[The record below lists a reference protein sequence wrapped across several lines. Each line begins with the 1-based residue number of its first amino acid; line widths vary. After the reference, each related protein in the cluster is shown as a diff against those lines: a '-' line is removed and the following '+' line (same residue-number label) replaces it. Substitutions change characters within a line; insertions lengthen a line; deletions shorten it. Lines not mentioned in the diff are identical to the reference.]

1 MSCANKRASR
11 PTSRARPPRVLSAC
25 DRPDGSRTTARVRK
39 PRDAEAS
46 SPPPKLEPQASP
58 PEGCEE
64 GRGEAPPTPDAPTNY
79 MSRVGG
85 EGGLWA
91 GEGGHVRRHPRDSGP
106 DTVERPRLAPSL
118 ALSGIEGA
126 RIRGGALEG
135 NYNPVSLSKIK
146 T

>member
-1 MSCANKRASR
+1 M
-11 PTSRARPPRVLSAC
+11 
-25 DRPDGSRTTARVRK
+25 RK

-126 RIRGGALEG
+126 RIREAGHSKGITT
-135 NYNPVSLSKIK
+135 PSLSPKSKPNPLVNLAGNAAIREDWEDSA
-146 T
+146 